1 MPLAF
6 VHGVKYK
13 NDSLRVP
20 VYTTYM
26 SKHLILRISTEIVNP
41 SKMELISLSNLMW
54 HSKGK
59 SYIRYIFPD
68 TSYGIHGHLDNQKI
82 INHLS
87 LADPSEDKV
96 IVKSHAFKYSS

>member
-13 NDSLRVP
+13 NDSPRVL
-20 VYTTYM
+20 VYSTYM

-54 HSKGK
+54 HSKSK
-59 SYIRYIFPD
+59 AYIRYIFPD
-68 TSYGIHGHLDNQKI
+68 TSYGIHAHVDNLKI

-87 LADPSEDKV
+87 LADSTQPQD
-96 IVKSHAFKYSS
+96 ILKSHAFKYSS